1 MSSAQ
6 PSPLDAGTERRLGD
20 AFVRQTRGPG
30 RRERV
35 ANRLFSGSF
44 VVAALAL
51 ALLASGSRELDVPLA
66 AALLGAYV
74 VATRVEFSVGAGYG
88 VPTQLVFVP
97 MLLLLPTPLVPLL
110 VAAGHV
116 LGAASRA
123 ARGPVAMRRWVLAT
137 ADAWYSLG
145 PATVLVLAG
154 AQTPA
159 WDEWPVYLLALVVQL
174 TLDAA
179 IAVGR
184 AGLSFGIPPREVL
197 GEMVLVHRVD
207 ALLAPIGLLA
217 ALAAAPVPGTAL
229 LVLPLVGLLG
239 VLSREREARIA
250 RTLEL
255 GQAYRGTALLL
266 RDLLEEEDEYTGRH
280 SQDVVRLSVRVTEAL
295 GCGEEVRRETELGAM
310 LHDIGKIAIP
320 STILNKPG
328 RLDARE
334 WAVMQTH
341 TVEGQRMLNRIGG
354 LLGQVGVIVRAS
366 HERWDGRGYPDGLR
380 GDDIPLAARIVC
392 ACDAF
397 NAMTTHRPYRSA
409 MPPSAAVA
417 ELEAGAGSQFDPQI
431 VDTVVTLARAG

>member
-1 MSSAQ
+1 
-6 PSPLDAGTERRLGD
+6 
-20 AFVRQTRGPG
+20 
-30 RRERV
+30 
-35 ANRLFSGSF
+35 
-44 VVAALAL
+44 
-51 ALLASGSRELDVPLA
+51 
-66 AALLGAYV
+66 
-74 VATRVEFSVGAGYG
+74 
-88 VPTQLVFVP
+88 
-97 MLLLLPTPLVPLL
+97 
-110 VAAGHV
+110 
-116 LGAASRA
+116 
-123 ARGPVAMRRWVLAT
+123 MRRWVLAT

-217 ALAAAPVPGTAL
+217 ALAAEPVPGTAL

>member
-1 MSSAQ
+1 
-6 PSPLDAGTERRLGD
+6 
-20 AFVRQTRGPG
+20 
-30 RRERV
+30 
-35 ANRLFSGSF
+35 
-44 VVAALAL
+44 
-51 ALLASGSRELDVPLA
+51 
-66 AALLGAYV
+66 
-74 VATRVEFSVGAGYG
+74 
-88 VPTQLVFVP
+88 
-97 MLLLLPTPLVPLL
+97 
-110 VAAGHV
+110 V
-116 LGAASRA
+116 LGAATKA
-123 ARGPVAMRRWVLAT
+123 IRGPVALRRWVLAT
-137 ADAWYSLG
+137 ADAWYALG
-145 PATVLVLAG
+145 PATVLVLAD
-154 AQTPA
+154 AQLPD
-159 WDEWPVYLLALVVQL
+159 WDNWPIYVVALVVQL
-174 TLDAA
+174 VLDAA

-354 LLGQVGVIVRAS
+354 LLGRVGLIVRAS
-366 HERWDGRGYPDGLR
+366 HERWDGGGYPDGLAQG
-380 GDDIPLAARIVC
+380 GDPARRADRVRVRRLQRDDDAPALPLGDAARRRDRRARGRGGPPV
-392 ACDAF
+392 
-397 NAMTTHRPYRSA
+397 RSA
-409 MPPSAAVA
+409 RGADARRRGPRPLSARPPGVRGARTPCPRAEGAAGTRPPRRRLTA
-417 ELEAGAGSQFDPQI
+417 PSG
-431 VDTVVTLARAG
+431 